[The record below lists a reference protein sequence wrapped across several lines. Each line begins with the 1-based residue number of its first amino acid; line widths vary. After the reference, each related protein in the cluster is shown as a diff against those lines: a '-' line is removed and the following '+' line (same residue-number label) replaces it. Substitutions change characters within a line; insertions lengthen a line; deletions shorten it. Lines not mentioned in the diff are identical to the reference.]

1 MRKPL
6 IVLLAASLL
15 LAGCGGWSDARVNP
29 RNWFGNSRTVAVV
42 PTDPEAV
49 NPLIPARSR
58 LFQRAEAVDNSV
70 TVAAVTEMR
79 IDPTSIGAII
89 LVTGISN
96 RQGAF
101 DAELRLDPE
110 DEGTTSDVL
119 SYTFRVVYPSFQTT
133 VGSEFSRTIRV
144 AQSVTHQDL
153 RGVRLIR
160 VKAAQ
165 NTVESRRR

>member
-6 IVLLAASLL
+6 IVLLAMSMLL
-15 LAGCGGWSDARVNP
+15 SACGGWSDARVNP

-42 PTDPEAV
+42 PTDPDSV
-49 NPLIPARSR
+49 NPLIPSGSPLIQRS
-58 LFQRAEAVDNSV
+58 EAADTSVAIASV
-70 TVAAVTEMR
+70 TELR

-89 LVTGISN
+89 LVTGLSS

-110 DEGTTSDVL
+110 NEETASDVL
-119 SYTFRVVYPSFQTT
+119 SYTFRVAYPDYQTAT
-133 VGSEFSRTIRV
+133 GSERTRTINV
-144 AQSVTHQDL
+144 AKSLTNQDL
-153 RGVRLIR
+153 RGIRLIR

-165 NTVESRRR
+165 NTIQSRRR